1 MWGLPNA
8 ETLAPVL
15 CGHARPVCSIPPGRN
30 ITPTGLI
37 PCFTFRHLSS
47 PCFNLDAVA
56 ESASPDRVPLL
67 STLCDVN
74 ECSPADRRVRGPPP
88 TGTDTLLHLAS
99 PCFTLL
105 QTERSRGIGLL
116 ISSDGHRLV
125 GNDQR
130 VRSVPRSACA
140 VTDMGLRVGAE
151 VGQDTLLHHSALRY

>member
-8 ETLAPVL
+8 ETLAAVL
-15 CGHARPVCSIPPGRN
+15 CDHARPVCSIPPGRN

-47 PCFNLDAVA
+47 PCFNLDAAA
-56 ESASPDRVPLL
+56 ESATPDRITQRR
-67 STLCDVN
+67 TLCDVN
-74 ECSPADRRVRGPPP
+74 ERSPADRWVRGPPP
-88 TGTDTLLHLAS
+88 TCARTFLHLSS
-99 PCFTLL
+99 PFFTFTK
-105 QTERSRGIGLL
+105 TERSRGIGLL

-125 GNDQR
+125 GNNQR